1 MFEQYDIEKMPGHWV
16 LARMGKKVL
25 RPGGRELTEDLIAAL
40 RITSDDAV
48 VEFAPGIGHTAQAIF
63 KRTPL
68 SYIGVDQNEEAIKHL
83 ASLSPNNNY
92 VFVNGNVRNP
102 GIGEGTATV
111 VLGEAILTMQTEESK
126 QAVVSEAYRLLKS
139 GGRYGIHEIALQP
152 DTIDEDLRARI
163 SGELS
168 REIHVGARPLTSKEW
183 TGLLTGAGFKIETIL
198 EMPMHMLN
206 VSRVVRDEGVLGTAR
221 IAFNVATT
229 PNAARRIAG
238 MRNIFTRY
246 HGNLS
251 AIGIVATKE

>member
-63 KRTPL
+63 KRKPL

-92 VFVNGNVRNP
+92 VFVNGNIRSP